1 VTISPGYRR
10 WRVRIGVLMPFVTIC
25 INGAMVRCESVHEHD
40 VSHASVENVTFS

>member
-1 VTISPGYRR
+1 MTIPADCRR

-25 INGAMVRCESVHEHD
+25 FSDGTVRCESVHEHD